1 MINYSSAYRFGR
13 SQPCLRSTFSMM
25 SYKYSI
31 AFLWTLFLSTNS
43 SHPLFTKNSEQYN
56 ITMTSPVLFILGAG
70 PKIGT
75 SVAQVFAAKGYKVAL
90 AARSLQDGLSVEGY
104 LHLKLDLANTAN
116 IPAAFEKVNKEL
128 GIPSVVVYNG
138 NSFPEENHY
147 QSCYWHEPT

>member
-1 MINYSSAYRFGR
+1 
-13 SQPCLRSTFSMM
+13 
-25 SYKYSI
+25 
-31 AFLWTLFLSTNS
+31 
-43 SHPLFTKNSEQYN
+43 
-56 ITMTSPVLFILGAG
+56 MTSPVLFILGAG

-147 QSCYWHEPT
+147 QSCY